1 MLLDLL
7 GLRPWWSRHDSQ
19 WVAVPAVD
27 TEAALA
33 GCRVDWVPERV
44 AGRPLGA
51 VAGIWEAWRL
61 LGRAEPD
68 VVVSAGTVDDE
79 EGPTATVTLGSSTNS
94 SLGVGRPAMATPA
107 TAPTAMT
114 ARANGQ
120 DLRMGQSNYRRT
132 EVTGGRTGP
141 VSDE

>member
-1 MLLDLL
+1 MIVVV
-7 GLRPWWSRHDSQ
+7 G
-19 WVAVPAVD
+19 
-27 TEAALA
+27 AALVVGA
-33 GCRVDWVPERV
+33 SVDATVVGAAVVV
-44 AGRPLGA
+44 ASAVVVVTSIVDVTGA
-51 VAGIWEAWRL
+51 A
-61 LGRAEPD
+61 D